1 MFIGFFKIELEIF
14 SVRIVH
20 VKQEL
25 ELDVWNETMHYTSIL
40 SRGNMIVCD
49 CMTLV

>member
-20 VKQEL
+20 VVGRL
-25 ELDVWNETMHYTSIL
+25 ERDNALH
-40 SRGNMIVCD
+40 
-49 CMTLV
+49 